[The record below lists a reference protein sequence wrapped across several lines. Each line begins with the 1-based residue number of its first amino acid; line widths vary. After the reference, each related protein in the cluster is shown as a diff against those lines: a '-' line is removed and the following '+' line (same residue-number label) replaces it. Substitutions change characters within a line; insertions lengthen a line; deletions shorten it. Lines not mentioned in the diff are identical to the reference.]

1 MRLNISSHN
10 IVYLFLQVIFRM
22 NLLTFL
28 LCLVMNRPYQFYY
41 FVPSISFWFIVQFIV
56 LLLPPQVS
64 NKYLTFI
71 KDEYG
76 KWELFRNRY
85 ETMYYIYAVQILIET
100 WYCVW
105 RSFIKQYDHNEY
117 WMDVIWYDCCRL
129 CFMPIDKIYEWR
141 TNFLLCNEQIV
152 LYFR

>member
-1 MRLNISSHN
+1 MRLNISFHN

-64 NKYLTFI
+64 NMHLSST
-71 KDEYG
+71 KDIYG
-76 KWELFRNRY
+76 E
-85 ETMYYIYAVQILIET
+85 
-100 WYCVW
+100 
-105 RSFIKQYDHNEY
+105 
-117 WMDVIWYDCCRL
+117 
-129 CFMPIDKIYEWR
+129 
-141 TNFLLCNEQIV
+141 
-152 LYFR
+152 

>member
-1 MRLNISSHN
+1 MCNHSNIKPGQLSRQSMGLLIPGSWVRAPRWATSFFFCLRITYVKIGLYFFSIYICVPDILRVLFMRLNISSHN

-64 NKYLTFI
+64 NRHLLST
-71 KDEYG
+71 KDIYG
-76 KWELFRNRY
+76 E
-85 ETMYYIYAVQILIET
+85 
-100 WYCVW
+100 
-105 RSFIKQYDHNEY
+105 
-117 WMDVIWYDCCRL
+117 
-129 CFMPIDKIYEWR
+129 
-141 TNFLLCNEQIV
+141 
-152 LYFR
+152 

>member
-1 MRLNISSHN
+1 MCNHSNIKPGQLSRQSMGLLIPGSWVRAPRWATSFFFCLRITYVKIGLYFFSIYICVLFMRLNISFHN

-71 KDEYG
+71 KDKY
-76 KWELFRNRY
+76 
-85 ETMYYIYAVQILIET
+85 
-100 WYCVW
+100 
-105 RSFIKQYDHNEY
+105 
-117 WMDVIWYDCCRL
+117 
-129 CFMPIDKIYEWR
+129 
-141 TNFLLCNEQIV
+141 
-152 LYFR
+152 